1 MGRLPN
7 PNIYDI
13 FRVSQAKSLGL
24 NLTYAK
30 RGARIPPRDYRANEQ
45 IRIPQVRVID
55 EEGTQLGVMMTREAL
70 QIADE
75 RGYDL
80 VEVAPTAKP
89 PVCRLMDFGKFKY
102 EATRKER
109 EARKARRMRPTNEL
123 REVRMKTRIGE
134 HDRLSKT
141 RLVKRLL
148 GQGSKVKVSVMFRG
162 REGDHPEIGMTLLR
176 KVAEALV
183 DDAAL
188 ESAPRFESRR
198 MLSMVLAPT
207 NLPDANERR
216 GERRSEKA
224 RA

>member
-1 MGRLPN
+1 
-7 PNIYDI
+7 
-13 FRVSQAKSLGL
+13 
-24 NLTYAK
+24 
-30 RGARIPPRDYRANEQ
+30 
-45 IRIPQVRVID
+45 
-55 EEGTQLGVMMTREAL
+55 
-70 QIADE
+70 
-75 RGYDL
+75 
-80 VEVAPTAKP
+80 
-89 PVCRLMDFGKFKY
+89 
-102 EATRKER
+102 
-109 EARKARRMRPTNEL
+109 
-123 REVRMKTRIGE
+123 MKTRIGE

>member
-1 MGRLPN
+1 
-7 PNIYDI
+7 
-13 FRVSQAKSLGL
+13 
-24 NLTYAK
+24 
-30 RGARIPPRDYRANEQ
+30 
-45 IRIPQVRVID
+45 
-55 EEGTQLGVMMTREAL
+55 MMTTRDAL

-80 VEVAPTAKP
+80 VEVAPAAAP

-109 EARKARRMRPTNEL
+109 EARKARRSRPTNAL

-134 HDRLSKT
+134 HDRQAKT
-141 RLVKRLL
+141 RLAKRLL
-148 GQGSKVKVSVMFRG
+148 DQGSKVKVSVMFRG
-162 REGDHPEIGMTLLR
+162 RENDHPEIGMALLR

-198 MLSMVLAPT
+198 MLSMVVTPLAP
-207 NLPDANERR
+207 PVPKEQRPERQP
-216 GERRSEKA
+216 ENVSA
-224 RA
+224 

>member
-1 MGRLPN
+1 MP
-7 PNIYDI
+7 
-13 FRVSQAKSLGL
+13 
-24 NLTYAK
+24 T
-30 RGARIPPRDYRANEQ
+30 RD
-45 IRIPQVRVID
+45 
-55 EEGTQLGVMMTREAL
+55 AL
-70 QIADE
+70 DIADS

-80 VEVAPTAKP
+80 VEVAPGARP
-89 PVCRLMDFGKFKY
+89 PVCKLMDFGKFKY

-109 EARKARRMRPTNEL
+109 EARKARRARPTNEL

-134 HDRLSKT
+134 HDRLAKT

-162 REGDHPEIGMTLLR
+162 RENEHPEIGMALLR

-183 DDAAL
+183 DEAGL

-198 MLSMVLAPT
+198 MLSMVLAPSGG
-207 NLPDANERR
+207 PAAGDQRADRQPERV
-216 GERRSEKA
+216 